1 MRWNE
6 QTHTFFMQLLGDQT
20 NPVERIAA
28 AIACAFSAREATP
41 PVVVQDLLEGF
52 EQPSSVG
59 EAFRALPYEEYDLH
73 VCLSQAFR
81 PMGLA
86 LAPVGAP
93 TLLYALKRRDYF
105 TAPLL

>member
-41 PVVVQDLLEGF
+41 PVVVQVFLEGF

-59 EAFRALPYEEYDLH
+59 EAFRALPYADEDLY
-73 VCLSQAFR
+73 VCLNQAFR
-81 PMGLA
+81 AIGLA
-86 LAPVGAP
+86 LAQVMLP
-93 TLLYALKRRDYF
+93 TLLN
-105 TAPLL
+105 PLHTTHI